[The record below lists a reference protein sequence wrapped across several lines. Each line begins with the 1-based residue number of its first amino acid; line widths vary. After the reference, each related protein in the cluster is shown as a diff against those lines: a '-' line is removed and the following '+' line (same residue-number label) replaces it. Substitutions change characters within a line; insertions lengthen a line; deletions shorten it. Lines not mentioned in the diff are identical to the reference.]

1 MPTGNAQS
9 YVGTPKK
16 SNTSSGSTPG
26 EWGNVKTGNYSA
38 GPKKSGKS
46 GMSYGKKGDMDY

>member
-16 SNTSSGSTPG
+16 SNTTSGATPG
-26 EWGNVKTGNYSA
+26 EWGNVKTGNASA

-46 GMSYGKKGDMDY
+46 GMSYGKGSMKY